1 MAEDILPQPLPRF
14 PQGNNPLTI
23 HFPSQRFI
31 LPRQRSHPD
40 AAPSKHS
47 DLEADLL
54 ADALAVVVAA
64 RVRHD
69 GQALLLRHGALPD
82 VLQPSGAAQL
92 LGQQGLELSALD
104 GAQQDH
110 RL

>member
-1 MAEDILPQPLPRF
+1 M
-14 PQGNNPLTI
+14 
-23 HFPSQRFI
+23 
-31 LPRQRSHPD
+31 PRQRLHPD
-40 AAPSKHS
+40 TASSRHS

-54 ADALAVVVAA
+54 ADALAVGVAA

-69 GQALLLRHGALPD
+69 RQALLLRRRPLPD